1 VFSYI
6 IDINEEFLGFPLG
19 FQGSPAAAEE
29 SWRTTMDVTPD
40 FCHISGNCM
49 VLIEAEAF
57 WKRQMFSRV
66 VGVSLAGVLALVPQA
81 KALPV
86 HNVEMVRPAPVN
98 NMFLVGGGLPFM
110 QLASMEQETGYEIVC
125 DPAGMCMCVVSS
137 GTNGFFAFVDDLDPA
152 ILDELTPLYIGD
164 EAVEPLP
171 QVVAG
176 NQSPGISQ
184 PVPSQGIIASPSR
197 FSFPNSSAGGG
208 LPSLS
213 SADTGVFEFEDGPND
228 GPSDPEAPDIA
239 TAPLPV
245 PGLLLA
251 AGLGAMA
258 LLRRTRGRKA
268 A

>member
-1 VFSYI
+1 
-6 IDINEEFLGFPLG
+6 
-19 FQGSPAAAEE
+19 
-29 SWRTTMDVTPD
+29 MDVAPD
-40 FCHISGNCM
+40 FCHISGDCM

-66 VGVSLAGVLALVPQA
+66 VALSLAGILALVPQA
-81 KALPV
+81 GALPV

-98 NMFLVGGGLPFM
+98 NMFLVGGGLPFL

-171 QVVAG
+171 PVVAG
-176 NQSPGISQ
+176 NQPRGSRQSI
-184 PVPSQGIIASPSR
+184 PSQGIIASPSR

-208 LPSLS
+208 LASLS
-213 SADTGVFEFEDGPND
+213 PTGTSILKTGEDDTRYVSPYPGP
-228 GPSDPEAPDIA
+228 GEAPDIA

-258 LLRRTRGRKA
+258 LLRRTPGRKA

>member
-1 VFSYI
+1 
-6 IDINEEFLGFPLG
+6 
-19 FQGSPAAAEE
+19 
-29 SWRTTMDVTPD
+29 
-40 FCHISGNCM
+40 M

-66 VGVSLAGVLALVPQA
+66 VGVSLAGVLALIPQA
-81 KALPV
+81 EALPV

-98 NMFLVGGGLPFM
+98 NMFLVGGGLPFL
-110 QLASMEQETGYEIVC
+110 QLASMGQETGYEIVC

-164 EAVEPLP
+164 EAVDPLP

-176 NQSPGISQ
+176 NQ
-184 PVPSQGIIASPSR
+184 PSASRQTDRRQGNIASSSR
-197 FSFPNSSAGGG
+197 FSFPNSSSGGG

-213 SADTGVFEFEDGPND
+213 STGTSGFEIGEAGPDNGSPYP
-228 GPSDPEAPDIA
+228 GPSEAPDIA

-258 LLRRTRGRKA
+258 LLRRTPGRKA

>member
-1 VFSYI
+1 
-6 IDINEEFLGFPLG
+6 
-19 FQGSPAAAEE
+19 
-29 SWRTTMDVTPD
+29 
-40 FCHISGNCM
+40 
-49 VLIEAEAF
+49 
-57 WKRQMFSRV
+57 MFSRV
-66 VGVSLAGVLALVPQA
+66 VGVSLAGILALVPQA
-81 KALPV
+81 GALPV

-98 NMFLVGGGLPFM
+98 NMFLVGGGLPFL

-125 DPAGMCMCVVSS
+125 DPAGMCICVVSS
-137 GTNGFFAFVDDLDPA
+137 GTNGFFAFFDDLDPA

-171 QVVAG
+171 PVGAG
-176 NQSPGISQ
+176 NQSPGSRQ
-184 PVPSQGIIASPSR
+184 PVRRQGNIASSSGFP
-197 FSFPNSSAGGG
+197 FPNNSAGGESPPLSSAG
-208 LPSLS
+208 PS
-213 SADTGVFEFEDGPND
+213 VFLIEDGPND